1 MVSGIDD
8 AVLTVEPNWSTF
20 YSGEFV
26 TFTCDRNE
34 AEATDW
40 EYRLNRDNE
49 PYLSINPDKSITLE
63 PLQHSGEFQ
72 CCGRR
77 RSSNKT
83 KCSNTVTVSGKN
95 EGRGEREIE
104 RRIAAA
110 SAVSNK
116 VVVTRQPN
124 RPLVFSGE
132 TITLTCGVQG
142 GETTEWKCDWK
153 RDGSLI
159 HKTNSKDWTFIV
171 SKARSRNYMC
181 RCIKRDDWFSST
193 QWSEA
198 VTLSVSGGVQER
210 LNFC

>member
-1 MVSGIDD
+1 MPQKPN

-83 KCSNTVTVSGKN
+83 KCSNTVTVS
-95 EGRGEREIE
+95 
-104 RRIAAA
+104 
-110 SAVSNK
+110 VSNK

-124 RPLVFSGE
+124 SSHVFSGE